1 MKPKDEG
8 FVYVTPEIKKV
19 SFTRPGKFTVFL
31 NDGRE
36 IVLPIKNF
44 PSLDKVPVSQ
54 RKNYQIL
61 TGQSGSM
68 LTWPDC
74 DEVYHIQDFLGVP
87 ENYIYKG

>member
-1 MKPKDEG
+1 MSNEREG

-19 SFTRPGKFTVFL
+19 SFTKPGKFSVHL
-31 NDGRE
+31 ADGRE
-36 IVLPIKNF
+36 IILPIRKF
-44 PSLDKVPVSQ
+44 PSLAKVPVGK

-61 TGQSGSM
+61 YGNSGSM

-74 DEVYHIQDFLGVP
+74 NEVYHIQDFLGVP